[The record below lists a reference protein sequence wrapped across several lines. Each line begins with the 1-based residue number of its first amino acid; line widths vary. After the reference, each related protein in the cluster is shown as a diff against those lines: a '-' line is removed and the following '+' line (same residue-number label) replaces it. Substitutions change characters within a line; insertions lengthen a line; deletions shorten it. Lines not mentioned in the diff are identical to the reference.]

1 MIKTIFI
8 LDTSGSMSDNQIREG
23 MKIISSNVDIYNRK
37 VMAIFFWSG
46 LDQTFLSLVTD
57 LKKLYPLVTTHLIGD
72 GFFTEE
78 ELLMV
83 DQVTVVP

>member
-1 MIKTIFI
+1 MKTIFI

-37 VMAIFFWSG
+37 AIAIFCWSG
-46 LDQTFLSLVTD
+46 LDQTFPTLIFD
-57 LKKLYPLVTTHLIGD
+57 IKKLYPNASIHFVGD
-72 GFFTEE
+72 GLLIEE
-78 ELLMV
+78 DLLMV